1 MDRIYKYNP
10 NISYNPNGGR
20 YLQLITAKN
29 LYIQNI
35 TVAEN
40 DGHSDS
46 FHVKFPNVFTNYP
59 LGAVRVEDQKFKDW
73 DHYKFTIWQLQ
84 LNFVVF
90 CASSACG
97 VSVEHLNAKE
107 PMIRS
112 IYRFHVY
119 YHIRRILKILEIP
132 LPYENSFNQYNN
144 PYNHEKFI
152 GICSEYGVSN
162 DLTKWRKQKYFSTWQ
177 SRAWETGKPGMSNIN
192 ENSFSRW
199 IIEKSDGLTM
209 LGLQKL
215 SGSVRHDAYLIL
227 TSQTSTRGPI
237 VGIESRNLDAQHTF
251 LNTFENIV
259 NRRVNI
265 SEDIR
270 RFQKTLQY
278 ARSKVDYV
286 IGEFIYM
293 LPSNMNLQIEKVKD
307 YNNKILISSPS
318 FKIGTNLKIN
328 LDGEQ
333 VKLKDKPDVKSKE
346 VEMVKTEPDVKPK
359 VITKPDIKS
368 NKEHKQDV
376 KPNIELKH
384 DVMLITTKPDT
395 NKITYEEEKVA
406 LYWELQ
412 LYLQYGGCSSDL
424 RSICLCHEIC
434 VYQDSNTCDKCPQI
448 LRQPTNCFLCSIQD
462 P

>member
-10 NISYNPNGGR
+10 DVSYKSNGGR
-20 YLQLITAKN
+20 YLQQIGSKV

-35 TVAEN
+35 TVSEH

-46 FHVKFPNVFTNYP
+46 FQVKFPNVFTNYP
-59 LGAVRVEDQKFKDW
+59 LGAVRVEDQKYIDW
-73 DHYKFTIWQLQ
+73 DHYKFTIWQSQ
-84 LNFVVF
+84 LNFTVF

-132 LPYENSFNQYNN
+132 LPYENSFNQFNN
-144 PYNHEKFI
+144 PYNHEKYI
-152 GICSEYGVSN
+152 HICSEYGVSN
-162 DLTKWRKQKYFSTWQ
+162 DLTKWRNQKYFSTWQ
-177 SRAWETGKPGMSNIN
+177 SRAWETGKPGMSYIN

-199 IIEKSDGLTM
+199 IIEKSDGLTT
-209 LGLQKL
+209 LGIQKL
-215 SGSVRHDAYLIL
+215 SESVRDYAYLIL

-237 VGIESRNLDAQHTF
+237 VGHEARNLDAQRMF

-265 SEDIR
+265 PEDIQ

-278 ARSKVDYV
+278 ARSKVDYA
-286 IGEFIYM
+286 IGEFVYM
-293 LPSNMNLQIEKVKD
+293 LPSDMNLRIGNVRN

-318 FKIGTNLKIN
+318 FKIGTNIKVNI
-328 LDGEQ
+328 DGE
-333 VKLKDKPDVKSKE
+333 KDKPDVKSKE
-346 VEMVKTEPDVKPK
+346 VEMIKTEPDVKPK
-359 VITKPDIKS
+359 VITKPVIKP

-376 KPNIELKH
+376 KPNRPDIKQNIE
-384 DVMLITTKPDT
+384 ISRSKPDT

-406 LYWELQ
+406 L
-412 LYLQYGGCSSDL
+412 
-424 RSICLCHEIC
+424 
-434 VYQDSNTCDKCPQI
+434 I
-448 LRQPTNCFLCSIQD
+448 LGTTAVFTVLWMFK
-462 P
+462 

>member
-10 NISYNPNGGR
+10 EVSYKPNGRR
-20 YLQLITAKN
+20 YLQIISAKD

-40 DGHSDS
+40 DSHSDS
-46 FHVKFPNVFTNYP
+46 FEVKFPNVFTNYP
-59 LGAVRVEDQKFKDW
+59 LGAVRVEDQRFKDW
-73 DHYKFTIWQLQ
+73 DHYKFTIWQSQ

-119 YHIRRILKILEIP
+119 YHIRRISKILEIP

-162 DLTKWRKQKYFSTWQ
+162 DLTKWRNQKYFSTWQ
-177 SRAWETGKPGMSNIN
+177 SRAWETGKAGMSYIN

-199 IIEKSDGLTM
+199 ITEKSDGLTT
-209 LGLQKL
+209 LGLQKQ
-215 SGSVRHDAYLIL
+215 SESVRDYAYLIL
-227 TSQTSTRGPI
+227 MSQTSTRGPI
-237 VGIESRNLDAQHTF
+237 VGYEARNLDAQQTF

-259 NRRVNI
+259 NRRVNVP
-265 SEDIR
+265 EDIR

-293 LPSNMNLQIEKVKD
+293 LPSDMNLRIGNVIN

-328 LDGEQ
+328 LD
-333 VKLKDKPDVKSKE
+333 VKSKE
-346 VEMVKTEPDVKPK
+346 VEMVKTEPVVKPK
-359 VITKPDIKS
+359 VKTKPDVKQKKEPDVKS

-376 KPNIELKH
+376 KPNIKLKH
-384 DVMLITTKPDT
+384 DVKMIRTKPDT

-406 LYWELQ
+406 L
-412 LYLQYGGCSSDL
+412 
-424 RSICLCHEIC
+424 
-434 VYQDSNTCDKCPQI
+434 I
-448 LRQPTNCFLCSIQD
+448 LGTTAVFTVWWMFK
-462 P
+462 

>member
-10 NISYNPNGGR
+10 DTSYKPNGGT
-20 YLQLITAKN
+20 YLQLITAKD

-35 TVAEN
+35 TVAEH
-40 DGHSDS
+40 DGGHSDS
-46 FHVKFPNVFTNYP
+46 FQVKFPNVFTNYP

-73 DHYKFTIWQLQ
+73 DHYKFTIWQTQ
-84 LNFVVF
+84 LNFAVF

-97 VSVEHLNAKE
+97 VSVEHLYANE
-107 PMIRS
+107 QMIRS

-162 DLTKWRKQKYFSTWQ
+162 NLTKWRNQKYFSTWQ
-177 SRAWETGKPGMSNIN
+177 SRAWETGKPGMSYIN

-199 IIEKSDGLTM
+199 IIEKSDGLTT

-215 SGSVRHDAYLIL
+215 SESVRDYAYLIL

-237 VGIESRNLDAQHTF
+237 IGHEERNLDAQRTF

-265 SEDIR
+265 PEDIR

-278 ARSKVDYV
+278 ARSKVDYA
-286 IGEFIYM
+286 IGKFVYM
-293 LPSNMNLQIEKVKD
+293 LPSDMNLRIGRVKN

-318 FKIGTNLKIN
+318 FKIGTNVKVN
-328 LDGEQ
+328 LDDNDTK
-333 VKLKDKPDVKSKE
+333 VA
-346 VEMVKTEPDVKPK
+346 KTD
-359 VITKPDIKS
+359 KPDIKPNKGDKQDVKPVIKP
-368 NKEHKQDV
+368 NKEQKQDV
-376 KPNIELKH
+376 KPNRPDIKQNIE
-384 DVMLITTKPDT
+384 ISRSKPDT
-395 NKITYEEEKVA
+395 NKITYEEEKAA
-406 LYWELQ
+406 L
-412 LYLQYGGCSSDL
+412 
-424 RSICLCHEIC
+424 
-434 VYQDSNTCDKCPQI
+434 I
-448 LRQPTNCFLCSIQD
+448 LGMTAVFTVWSLLK
-462 P
+462 